1 MAARPCAARLGSG
14 ALCAESKNSPIHL
27 RASGLPGAHPYM
39 DARGAARLAP
49 QSQGRTEYLRSESHQ
64 RAYGDAQAADGV
76 GVGVCIAHLGGAP
89 GECSRDRVPH
99 HVLGRGAA
107 GGLEAAERRY
117 PVVMVCSYFNGAV
130 ESDPATRQWAERT
143 TFERDGQEWPF
154 RMRQRA
160 RRPEVALH
168 NGEGE

>member
-1 MAARPCAARLGSG
+1 MASRPCAARLASG
-14 ALCAESKNSPIHL
+14 VPCEAAKNAAIHL
-27 RASGLPGAHPYM
+27 RTSGLPDAHPYL

-64 RAYGDAQAADGV
+64 RAYGDAQAADGR
-76 GVGVCIAHLGGAP
+76 GEGVCIAHLGGAP

-99 HVLGRGAA
+99 HIAGRGAF
-107 GGLEAAERRY
+107 GGQEASERRY

-130 ESDPATRQWAERT
+130 ESDPATRQWAERSF
-143 TFERDGQEWPF
+143 FERDGQEWPF